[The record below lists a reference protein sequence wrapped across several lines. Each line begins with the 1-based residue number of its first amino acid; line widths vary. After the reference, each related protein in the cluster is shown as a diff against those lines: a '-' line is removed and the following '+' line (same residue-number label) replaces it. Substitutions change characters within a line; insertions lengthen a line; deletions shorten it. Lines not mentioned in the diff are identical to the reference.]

1 MRFIADRYKV
11 IKKIPGGNMSTIYHC
26 LDRKLDSEE
35 VILKVFDKTGTENE
49 DFQSKLFYREVE
61 NLEILNHQNII
72 QIINK
77 GIDNENEKYY
87 ITLEFIEGKNLNYFI
102 KGWDLPVNE
111 KLKIIVQILDAV
123 IYAHSKNVI
132 HRDLKPGNI
141 LIDTEYNVK
150 IIDFGISKFES
161 SIFSDYT
168 FKSFGTPKYASS
180 EQKKSLDITF
190 KTDIYALGIIFYEF
204 LENKILEIDS
214 IANIKELI
222 EKATLEKS
230 IKDILVKMVDENEN
244 SSLTDVRKVFI
255 QALKGYQKHEGKY
268 YVLGF
273 TNNAVK
279 KLFNFGYIA
288 KEDRELAFNF
298 IDKDLSKEIYINL
311 NTQQSEQE
319 KFNLFGEVGEYKCVV
334 DQLTHKTLTVVDIWF
349 QRHDVMS
356 HNKERAMLI
365 DEPIEV
371 SLWTDNG
378 TVEYDVNEL
387 LQKVKNYSYEQKRIY
402 SQEKNEKISFEKW
415 GKALDLYRKE
425 IEEQK
430 QTLMYKRFEIMKDG
444 LFIKVYTK
452 NKLEAN
458 PFDENSP
465 ICMTKKNK
473 HTTEITVGFCID
485 SDEDGVVI
493 QVNKDINIDD
503 IATSGEISIQKN
515 HLLVSLER
523 QKRALK
529 AVQYRE
535 MKNNAVG
542 EIFLNP
548 NKAVSLDDVEIKRYV
563 QNLDEN
569 KKQAVYKALNSKDIF
584 LLQGPPGTGKTTF
597 ITELVS
603 QIIMKNS
610 SSRILITSQSHVA
623 VDHALSK
630 ITESEPGIKVLRV
643 GREEKLS
650 LGTEQ
655 YMLDNQ
661 LMNWIEEIKIRCIQ
675 YMMKLKESLDLNPD
689 ITLKY
694 NLIQD
699 LESIDNN
706 LEKLQKE
713 LLELKK
719 EELVLLEKYK
729 LLQKIVS
736 EANSMSNK
744 IKEQFKLNKHNSL
757 LEIAEN
763 FEKEFSKLGQHF
775 ISEFENVS
783 LVSEKK
789 QNIEL
794 NILEKELLEL
804 EQKERKTDLYNLLEV
819 SNIEELNLLKQN
831 TISQFN
837 QNQEEYK
844 KIRKLEKI
852 HEEWIQRLAPTG
864 SMGAELIRD
873 VNIIGATCLGIANLP
888 ATANITFDW
897 VIIDEAAR
905 ATVPEI
911 LVPIIQGKKIV
922 LVGDHKQLPP
932 MIDKALYENNNENIK
947 VKELQK
953 TLFEELIESVD
964 ESCMGILSEQYRMHP
979 SIGNLISEV
988 FYNGVLKSSKTT
1000 ENRTHYIQ
1008 RWSGKGVVWISTAN
1022 YSNRNEQVIFTPH
1035 LTYQN
1040 DLECEQIISILKE
1053 LNIVYKEKNVTKV
1066 IGVITGYQA
1075 QRNLLKKKIES
1086 KQQKEFSNIIL
1097 DINTVDAFQGRETDI
1112 IIYSVVRS
1120 NKDKQIGFLA
1130 DERRLNVALSRAR
1143 DLLIIVGDDET
1154 VQYSS
1159 IVNNPFKDI
1168 LRYIKN
1174 HPEQC
1179 TIEEWEK

>member
-26 LDRKLDSEE
+26 LDRKSDSEE

-49 DFQSKLFYREVE
+49 DFQSKLFHREVE
-61 NLEILNHQNII
+61 NLEILNHKNIV
-72 QIINK
+72 QILNK

-87 ITLEFIEGKNLNYFI
+87 IVLEFIEGKNLDLLI
-102 KGWDLPVNE
+102 KGWNFSINE
-111 KLKIIVQILDAV
+111 KLKIIIQILDAV

-141 LIDTEYNVK
+141 LVDTEHNVK

-180 EQKKSLDITF
+180 EQKKSIDITF
-190 KTDIYALGIIFYEF
+190 RTDIYALGIIFYEF
-204 LENKILEIDS
+204 LENKVLEIDA
-214 IANIKELI
+214 IVNIKGLIDRSELD
-222 EKATLEKS
+222 KS
-230 IKDILVKMVDENEN
+230 IKTILVKMVDDNDN
-244 SSLTDVRKVFI
+244 SSLTDIRKVFI
-255 QALKGYQKHEGKY
+255 QALKEYQNREGKY

-273 TNNAVK
+273 TNRAVK
-279 KLFNFGYIA
+279 KLFNFGYIT

-298 IDKDLSKEIYINL
+298 IEKDLSKDVYIN
-311 NTQQSEQE
+311 QQLEQE
-319 KFNLFGEVGEYKCVV
+319 KFNLFGEIGEYKCVV
-334 DQLTHKTLTVVDIWF
+334 DQMTHKTLTIVDIWF

-356 HNKERAMLI
+356 YNKEQSMLM
-365 DEPIEV
+365 EETVKV
-371 SLWTDNG
+371 SLWNDTKMI
-378 TVEYDVNEL
+378 EYDVNEL
-387 LQKVKNYSYEQKRIY
+387 LQKVKNYSYEQKRINNR
-402 SQEKNEKISFEKW
+402 EKNEKISFEKW
-415 GKALDLYRKE
+415 GRVLDLYRKE

-430 QTLMYKRFEIMKDG
+430 QTLTYKRFEIMKNG

-485 SDEDGVVI
+485 SDDEGVVI
-493 QVNKDINIDD
+493 QVNKDIDLND
-503 IATSGEISIQKN
+503 IATSGEISIQKK

-529 AVQYRE
+529 AVQYQE
-535 MKNNAVG
+535 MKNNVVG

-548 NKAVSLDDVEIKRYV
+548 NKAVSLDDIEIKRYV
-563 QNLDEN
+563 QDLDEN

-603 QIIMKNS
+603 QIIMQNS

-630 ITESEPGIKVLRV
+630 ITESEPGVKVLRI

-661 LMNWIEEIKIRCIQ
+661 LMNWIDEIKNRCIQ
-675 YMMKLKESLDLNPD
+675 YMTKLKESIDLNPD
-689 ITLKY
+689 IVVKY

-699 LESIDNN
+699 LESIDND

-713 LLELKK
+713 LLDLKK
-719 EELVLLEKYK
+719 EELALLEKYK

-736 EANSMSNK
+736 ETNSMSNK
-744 IKEQFKLNKHNSL
+744 IKEKFKLTKDNSL

-775 ISEFENVS
+775 LSEFENVS
-783 LVSEKK
+783 SVSEKK

-794 NILEKELLEL
+794 EILEKELLEL
-804 EQKERKTDLYNLLEV
+804 EQKERKTDLYNQLEV
-819 SNIEELNLLKQN
+819 SNIEELSLLKQN
-831 TISQFN
+831 TINQFN

-844 KIRKLEKI
+844 KIRKLDKI
-852 HEEWIQRLAPTG
+852 HEEWIQRLIPTE

-932 MIDKALYENNNENIK
+932 MIDKAIYENNSENIRI
-947 VKELQK
+947 KELQK

-979 SIGNLISEV
+979 SIGGLISEV
-988 FYNGVLKSSKTT
+988 FYNGVLRSSKTT
-1000 ENRTHYIQ
+1000 ENRNHHIK

-1022 YSNRNEQVIFTPH
+1022 YSNRNEQVILNPH

-1040 DLECEQIISILKE
+1040 DLECEQILSILRE
-1053 LNIVYKEKNVTKV
+1053 LNIVYKEKNITKV
-1066 IGVITGYQA
+1066 VGVITGYQA
-1075 QRNLLKKKIES
+1075 QRNLLKKKIAS
-1086 KQQKEFSNIIL
+1086 KQQKEFSNITL

-1120 NKDKQIGFLA
+1120 NKEKQIGFLA

-1143 DLLIIVGDDET
+1143 DLLIIVGDDDT

-1174 HPEQC
+1174 HLDQC